1 MKRKIMLCLLSLLL
15 VTTVPFAAAA
25 KTSEKEDKGPVGRP
39 SVYEVP
45 ISTPRPNVTPLAT
58 PSPSPTP
65 SPTLSPTAPNVG
77 GIPSPTPTVPPA
89 TVNPTTTPAATATP
103 SATPAPIIAPVSPS
117 PEATPTPTEGALNI
131 QCGGDNGA
139 MQGFTIDIS
148 GYTQDGKQYSREFRS
163 NEEGLISINLPTG
176 SYTAGPKVAT
186 SANQGYDLPDE
197 QKFSIAA
204 GESIYLSFNFIA
216 NQRNLQLTVVDDD
229 GTPMQNVTIGIF
241 PVEEDEELAEEVPI
255 KDTTDVSQEIESY
268 NQAVAD
274 AEYQADPY
282 NRSNAITTGKTDVD
296 GMVLLEE
303 VPVTDV
309 VAVAIDVPDG
319 YTMEQIPTAIPAG
332 LDTDFEIL
340 CEYLKVD
347 VEIVNDKTGLPLVDA
362 EAVLRTSKGVEL
374 ANWLTEGRPHRLIR
388 IPAAEYELE
397 LSYEGQT
404 ETLHFEVT
412 NDTTTQV
419 VDLQTYLTGS
429 VTPEEPEKDYAFL
442 GLAIF
447 ASLVAIV
454 SLGVLGYFGMK
465 RWKENRMRSGGYQ

>member
-1 MKRKIMLCLLSLLL
+1 MKRITILLLSLLL
-15 VTTVPFAAAA
+15 VLIVPMAAAA
-25 KTSEKEDKGPVGRP
+25 KTNEKADEGPVGKP
-39 SVYEVP
+39 SVYQVP
-45 ISTPRPNVTPLAT
+45 ISTPRPAVTPL
-58 PSPSPTP
+58 
-65 SPTLSPTAPNVG
+65 VV
-77 GIPSPTPTVPPA
+77 PSPTPTPTPSPVAP
-89 TVNPTTTPAATATP
+89 TVNSISTPTPTAPSATPAPAVTAAP
-103 SATPAPIIAPVSPS
+103 SATPAPITAPVSPS

-139 MQGFTIDIS
+139 VQGFTIDIT
-148 GYTQDGKQYSREFRS
+148 GFTQNGRQYSREFRS

-176 SYTAGPKVAT
+176 SYTAGPKVAS

-204 GESIYLSFNFIA
+204 GESIYLSFDFVA

-229 GTPMQNVTIGIF
+229 GTPLQDVTVCIF
-241 PVEEDEELAEEVPI
+241 PVREAEELAEEVPI

-268 NQAVAD
+268 TQAVAD

-282 NRSNAITTGKTDVD
+282 NRSNAITTGKTNAE

-332 LDTDFEIL
+332 LDTEFEVL

-347 VEIVNDKTGLPLVDA
+347 VELVNDQTGLPLVDA

-388 IPAAEYELE
+388 IPAAEYELD
-397 LSYEGQT
+397 LSYDGQT
-404 ETLHFEVT
+404 ETLRFEVT

-429 VTPEEPEKDYAFL
+429 VTPEEPEKDYTFL

-447 ASLVAIV
+447 ASVVAIV
-454 SLGVLGYFGMK
+454 CLGILGYFALK

>member
-1 MKRKIMLCLLSLLL
+1 MKRITILLLSLLL
-15 VTTVPFAAAA
+15 VLMAAAA
-25 KTSEKEDKGPVGRP
+25 KTNEKADEGPVGKP
-39 SVYEVP
+39 SVYQVP
-45 ISTPRPNVTPLAT
+45 ISTPRPAVTPLA
-58 PSPSPTP
+58 
-65 SPTLSPTAPNVG
+65 V
-77 GIPSPTPTVPPA
+77 PSPTPTPTPSPVAP
-89 TVNPTTTPAATATP
+89 TVNSISTPTPTAPSATPAPAATAAP
-103 SATPAPIIAPVSPS
+103 SATPAPITAPVSPS

-139 MQGFTIDIS
+139 VQGFTIDIT
-148 GYTQDGKQYSREFRS
+148 GFTQNGRQYSREFRS

-176 SYTAGPKVAT
+176 SYTAGPKVAS

-204 GESIYLSFNFIA
+204 GESIYLSFDFVA

-229 GTPMQNVTIGIF
+229 GTPLQDVTVCIF
-241 PVEEDEELAEEVPI
+241 PVREAEELAEEVPI

-268 NQAVAD
+268 TQAVAD

-282 NRSNAITTGKTDVD
+282 NRSNAITTGKTNAE

-332 LDTDFEIL
+332 LDTEFEVL

-347 VEIVNDKTGLPLVDA
+347 VELVNDQTGLPLVDA

-388 IPAAEYELE
+388 IPAAEYELD
-397 LSYEGQT
+397 LSYDGQT
-404 ETLHFEVT
+404 ETLRFEVT

-429 VTPEEPEKDYAFL
+429 VTPEEPEKDYTFL

-447 ASLVAIV
+447 ASVVAIV
-454 SLGVLGYFGMK
+454 CLGILGYFALK
-465 RWKENRMRSGGYQ
+465 RWKENRMRSEGYQ

>member
-1 MKRKIMLCLLSLLL
+1 MKRITILLLSLLL
-15 VTTVPFAAAA
+15 VITVPMAAAA
-25 KTSEKEDKGPVGRP
+25 RTNEKEDEGPVGKP
-39 SVYEVP
+39 SVYQVP
-45 ISTPRPNVTPLAT
+45 ISTPRPAVTPLA
-58 PSPSPTP
+58 
-65 SPTLSPTAPNVG
+65 V
-77 GIPSPTPTVPPA
+77 PSPTPTPTPSPVAP
-89 TVNPTTTPAATATP
+89 TVNSISTPTPTAPSATPAPAATAAP
-103 SATPAPIIAPVSPS
+103 SATPAPITAPVSPS

-139 MQGFTIDIS
+139 VQGFTIDIT
-148 GYTQDGKQYSREFRS
+148 GFTQNGRQYSREFRS

-176 SYTAGPKVAT
+176 SYTAGPKVAS

-204 GESIYLSFNFIA
+204 GESIYLSFDFVA

-229 GTPMQNVTIGIF
+229 GTPLQDVTVGIF
-241 PVEEDEELAEEVPI
+241 PVREAEELAEEVPI

-268 NQAVAD
+268 TQAVAD

-282 NRSNAITTGKTDVD
+282 NRSNAITTGKTNAE

-332 LDTDFEIL
+332 LDTEFEVL

-347 VEIVNDKTGLPLVDA
+347 VELVNDQTGLPLVDA

-388 IPAAEYELE
+388 IPAAEYELD
-397 LSYEGQT
+397 LSYDGQT
-404 ETLHFEVT
+404 ETLRFEVT

-429 VTPEEPEKDYAFL
+429 VTPEEPEKDYTFL

-447 ASLVAIV
+447 ASVVAIV
-454 SLGVLGYFGMK
+454 CLGILGYFALK